1 VAVVGL
7 ISGYGR
13 RCTLLG
19 GMENTTPAAG
29 VGGGCAIIAAG
40 IALLPGE
47 SRSTNQQSAERSSRR
62 GHRAG
67 SKCYPRPRVAHTST
81 PIVSTFATMA
91 SNLVRVSALNLLPSD
106 RAAASMK
113 QTAKLFYQ
121 GGITHVVG
129 PFSYGRAGTIGL
141 WRGSV
146 ALVYGVDGIVGIG
159 LVEIQTVNQLGTC

>member
-1 VAVVGL
+1 
-7 ISGYGR
+7 
-13 RCTLLG
+13 
-19 GMENTTPAAG
+19 
-29 VGGGCAIIAAG
+29 
-40 IALLPGE
+40 
-47 SRSTNQQSAERSSRR
+47 
-62 GHRAG
+62 
-67 SKCYPRPRVAHTST
+67 
-81 PIVSTFATMA
+81 
-91 SNLVRVSALNLLPSD
+91 
-106 RAAASMK
+106 MK